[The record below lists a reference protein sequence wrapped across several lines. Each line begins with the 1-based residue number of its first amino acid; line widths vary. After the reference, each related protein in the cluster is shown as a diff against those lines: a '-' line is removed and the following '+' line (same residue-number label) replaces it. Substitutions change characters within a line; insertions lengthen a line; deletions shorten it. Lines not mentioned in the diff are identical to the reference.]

1 MFKTGNVFIDNCLT
15 AASFL
20 PLLPVLFILIKKAYL
35 KEPMNFLMIVCLL
48 NFLAGGIRQLTLL
61 NANGQSVVN
70 NIFALLE
77 LIFLVLLFRPGLS
90 SQARNAVNVFLVAF
104 LSVILTYFVL
114 RGWGNCN
121 VAIDTVEAF
130 IIAVII
136 GLSLPPLIRNS
147 HMYVLQS
154 PLIWIAGGTLF
165 YFFTLILLEWVGGSC
180 YLPVNRAPD
189 TEKMILLAIAALVRY
204 LLYTGAILVA

>member
-1 MFKTGNVFIDNCLT
+1 MLRTGNVFIDYCL
-15 AASFL
+15 AVAGFL
-20 PLLPVLFILIKKAYL
+20 PLLPALLILLKKTYL

-48 NFLAGGIRQLTLL
+48 NFLSGWVRRTGLL
-61 NANGQSVVN
+61 DATGQPVVN

-77 LIFLVLLFRPGLS
+77 MVFLALLFRPGLS
-90 SQARNAVNVFLVAF
+90 LPVRNAINVFLIAF
-104 LSVILTYFVL
+104 LSAIFTYFSL

-147 HMYVLQS
+147 HMYILQS

>member
-20 PLLPVLFILIKKAYL
+20 PLLPVLLILLKKAYL

-61 NANGQSVVN
+61 NPNGQSVVN

-77 LIFLVLLFRPGLS
+77 MIFLVLLFRPGLN

-121 VAIDTVEAF
+121 VAIDSVEAF
-130 IIAVII
+130 IIAGII
-136 GLSLPPLIRNS
+136 GLCLPPLIRNS
-147 HMYVLQS
+147 HMYILQS

-180 YLPVNRAPD
+180 YQPVNRSPD
-189 TEKMILLAIAALVRY
+189 TEKMILLAIAGLVRY
-204 LLYTGAILVA
+204 LLYAGAILVA

>member
-1 MFKTGNVFIDNCLT
+1 MFKTGNAFIDNCLT
-15 AASFL
+15 SASFL
-20 PLLPVLFILIKKAYL
+20 PLLPAFLIILKKMYL

-48 NFLAGGIRQLTLL
+48 NFLAGGIRQLDLL
-61 NANGQSVVN
+61 NANGQAVVN

-77 LIFLVLLFRPGLS
+77 MIFMILLFRPGLS
-90 SQARNAVNVFLVAF
+90 SQAKNAVNVFLIAF
-104 LSVILTYFVL
+104 FSVMLTYFVL

-121 VAIDTVEAF
+121 VTIDTVAAF

-147 HMYVLQS
+147 HMYILQS

-189 TEKMILLAIAALVRY
+189 TEKMILLAIAGLVRY
-204 LLYTGAILVA
+204 LLYVGAILVA